1 VFYAIRQSRVP
12 VAVSLCTIAINIA
25 ANVALVRVMGFRGLA
40 LGTSLAMLVN
50 GAALMLLLR
59 RRLRGLE
66 GAYLA
71 MTFGKIASA
80 ALVMAAVASGVERF
94 ASGVA
99 PGAGSLTQTVRLGS
113 AIGGGLLALAGAAK
127 LLRIR
132 EFDEAV
138 AALRARMT
146 TGKPG

>member
-1 VFYAIRQSRVP
+1 
-12 VAVSLCTIAINIA
+12 
-25 ANVALVRVMGFRGLA
+25 MGFRGLA

-80 ALVMAAVASGVERF
+80 ALVMAAVASGVERL

-132 EFDEAV
+132 EFDDAV

-146 TGKPG
+146 AGKPG